1 MESQMIEGK
10 RKGIKEAIVFTIGIA
25 WVMYQLGTTYFGFPF
40 VMQQASIHL
49 LFALALTYLLR
60 ISPKE
65 KKKKTEQLLS
75 LIIQFSLITLI
86 VVVCGYIAIR
96 YFDLLLN
103 VGSWNTW
110 EIYIAGAAIVLI
122 LDATRREMGWPL
134 PILTIVF
141 LLYAY
146 FGSYAPETIAHPGF
160 SIERIVGYLY
170 LTAEGVFGIALNVSS
185 TFVFMFI
192 LFGAVLRE
200 LGGGEF
206 ITSIATA
213 GFGHVRGGP
222 AKIAVVSSSL
232 FGTVSGSGVA
242 NVATTGTFTIP
253 MMKKIGYEPHI
264 AAAIEAVASVGGQ
277 ITPPIMGASAFLMA
291 EILELPYYTVCLAA
305 AIPAALYYLTLFVA
319 VDLEAAK
326 NKMRGLPKE
335 DLPDLKAVLKN
346 GWWFFLPP
354 MVLIYLLV
362 VPQFSPAMSSFWA
375 IVTNVGVCLVKNKFS
390 KDEFKRILV
399 SFENCAKG
407 AVVVAVCCACVGI
420 MIGITSMTGLGL
432 KLSGILTV
440 VAHGRMPVLLVLAM
454 ICSIILGMALP
465 TVAVYLVLVVM
476 IGPALIKMGVYPMAA
491 HLFIFYFGIMSQIT
505 PPMALASYV
514 AAGIADA
521 PMMKTGL
528 AGVKLG
534 IVAYILP
541 FLFVYSP
548 ALLAHGSAF
557 SITVAIVTAVIGVTA
572 FAIAIQGYF
581 LSKLYIWERALLAM
595 GSIALMIPGLASD
608 GIGLLF
614 LIGGA
619 VRSLLYR
626 KKSEFMG
633 ALE

>member
-1 MESQMIEGK
+1 MNSQMAREGK
-10 RKGIKEAIVFTIGIA
+10 KRGLKEVVVFVVAVA
-25 WVMYQLGTTYFGFPF
+25 WVIYQLATTFFGFPF

-49 LFALALTYLLR
+49 FFALALVYLLR
-60 ISPKE
+60 LNTT
-65 KKKKTEQLLS
+65 KKDKKMGHYVSLS
-75 LIIQFSLITLI
+75 LKLALVILSF
-86 VVVCGYIAIR
+86 VVCGYIAVY

-103 VGSWNTW
+103 VGSWNKW
-110 EIYIAGAAIVLI
+110 ELYIAGVAIILI

-146 FGSYAPETIAHPGF
+146 LGAYAPEAIAHPGF

-170 LTAEGVFGIALNVSS
+170 LTAEGVFGIALEVSS

-206 ITSIATA
+206 ITNVATA

-264 AAAIEAVASVGGQ
+264 AGAIEAVASVGGQ

-326 NKMRGLPKE
+326 TGMRGVAKE
-335 DLPDLKAVLKN
+335 DLPDLRRVLKN
-346 GWWFFLPP
+346 GWWFFIPP
-354 MVLIYLLV
+354 VILIYLLV
-362 VPQFSPAMSSFWA
+362 VPQFSPALSSFWA
-375 IVTNVGVCLVKNKFS
+375 IVANVGICLVKNKFS
-390 KDEFKRILV
+390 KEEFKKILV
-399 SFENCAKG
+399 SFESCAKG
-407 AVVVAVCCACVGI
+407 AVVVAICCACVGI
-420 MIGITSMTGLGL
+420 IIGITSMTGLGL

-440 VAHGRMPVLLVLAM
+440 LAHGRMPVLLVLAM

-465 TVAVYLVLVVM
+465 TVAVYLVLIVM

-514 AAGIADA
+514 GAGIAGA

-528 AGVKLG
+528 AGIKLG
-534 IVAYILP
+534 LVAYILP

-548 ALLAHGSAF
+548 ALLAHGSTL
-557 SITVAIVTAVIGVTA
+557 SIIIATATALIGVTA
-572 FAIAIQGYF
+572 FAIGIQGYF
-581 LSKLYIWERALLAM
+581 LSRLYIWERAIIII
-595 GSIALMIPGLASD
+595 GSIALIVPGLVTD
-608 GIGLLF
+608 GVGLLLLIFGGIRSF
-614 LIGGA
+614 LK
-619 VRSLLYR
+619 RR
-626 KKSEFMG
+626 KIKLIEAS
-633 ALE
+633 